1 MAKRAPPAERDERR
15 RKVAIL
21 LIAGATTNSI
31 AATVGVNRKT
41 VLLDAK
47 AVRGEWARAR
57 IEAYDRYAAEQL
69 VILGEVQRANWE
81 ATMRGDT
88 KAATTVLRVCDQR
101 ARMLGLYAPLHLD
114 VQDERL
120 QSKEDF
126 DKEVR
131 EHLARLDAAHAA
143 ADAAAVEAEATA
155 ILARGSKNSGE
166 TAAGQE

>member
-1 MAKRAPPAERDERR
+1 
-15 RKVAIL
+15 
-21 LIAGATTNSI
+21 
-31 AATVGVNRKT
+31 
-41 VLLDAK
+41 
-47 AVRGEWARAR
+47 
-57 IEAYDRYAAEQL
+57 
-69 VILGEVQRANWE
+69 
-81 ATMRGDT
+81 
-88 KAATTVLRVCDQR
+88 
-101 ARMLGLYAPLHLD
+101 MLGLYAPLHLD

>member
-47 AVRGEWARAR
+47 AVRAEWARAR
-57 IEAYDRYAAEQL
+57 VEAYARYAAEQL
-69 VILGEVQRANWE
+69 VILAEVQRANWE

-88 KAATTVLRVCDQR
+88 KAAATVLRVCDQR
-101 ARMLGLYAPLHLD
+101 CRMLGLYAPLHLD

-120 QSKEDF
+120 QSKSDF
-126 DKEVR
+126 DREIKEHR
-131 EHLARLDAAHAA
+131 ARRDAAHAA

-155 ILARGSKNSGE
+155 ILARDKDGREGLSADGP
-166 TAAGQE
+166 